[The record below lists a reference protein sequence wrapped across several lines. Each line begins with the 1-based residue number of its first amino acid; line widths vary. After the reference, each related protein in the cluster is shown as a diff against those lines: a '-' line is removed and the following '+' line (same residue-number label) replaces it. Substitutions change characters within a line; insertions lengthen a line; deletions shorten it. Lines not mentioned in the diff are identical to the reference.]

1 MIKPYASVYITGTGK
16 YMPGDPVDNDAIDQF
31 IAPMNARCT
40 RLKKRILEENGIQ
53 TRHYALD
60 AKGDSTHSNAQMAAL
75 AARQCLAATGTRLAD
90 ISFLGTGTSGGD
102 NVLPGFA
109 NAVQGELGAQP
120 MVTSSHQGVCASG
133 MSALQYGALMVE
145 RGDHEHGLVVAS
157 EFPSRLFKRTRFASR
172 DYQTDFDSHFL
183 RWMLSDGAGACQLA
197 RRPAGSG
204 LSLKLHWVHLKSF
217 SGDYPLCMQVGHPEK
232 NQPRS
237 YLDYPSFADA
247 EKDGAF
253 FLRQDI
259 RLLPHLFDV
268 GIHEYAK
275 MVQAGVFQPEDVD
288 HFLCHYSS
296 EKFSG
301 VVADLM
307 EKAGLVIPQERWYS
321 NLKSRGNT
329 GAASIFIMLDDFLA
343 SGRLKKGEK
352 ILFFVPE
359 SGRFTVSYALLEAV
373 DASDASMPSTF
384 SPAVVAT
391 GADLD
396 AGQLP
401 PPPVEATEQDEGLMR
416 DTLKELATVWQEYRS
431 AAWRTPLIRKIVARQ
446 FATPDYRRWMEHWI
460 PQVRE
465 GSKWMFEAVD
475 NIGEPFLLLKAL
487 ITEHGNDEKNDFMI
501 LYEDYRTA
509 GGDMPLDA
517 LVRNPGGEALNA
529 YMHAA
534 AARKNPVGLLGGIYI
549 IEGTGQ
555 RIIPALLPMIKAQT
569 GLPPQALRF
578 LQYHGDNDPHHLERW
593 LAAVGIAL
601 ASSDDAA
608 ATSAEIVRTAREVAS
623 LYLLHMGGVL

>member
-16 YMPGDPVDNDAIDQF
+16 YMPGKPVDNDAIDQF

-60 AKGDSTHSNAQMAAL
+60 ANGDSTHSNAQMAAL
-75 AARQCLAATGTRLAD
+75 AARQCLASTGTRLAD

-145 RGDHEHGLVVAS
+145 RGDHDHGLVVAS

-197 RRPAGSG
+197 SRPAASG

-275 MVQAGVFQPEDVD
+275 MVQAGVFQPEEVD

-373 DASDASMPSTF
+373 DASDAPSPSAF
-384 SPAVVAT
+384 SLAAVAT

-396 AGQLP
+396 AGHLP
-401 PPPVEATEQDEGLMR
+401 APPVEAADQEDGLMR

-509 GGDMPLDA
+509 GGELPLDA

-555 RIIPALLPMIKAQT
+555 RIIPALLPMLKAQT

-608 ATSAEIVRTAREVAS
+608 ATAAEIVRTAREVAS

>member
-16 YMPGDPVDNDAIDQF
+16 YMPGNPVDNDAIDQF

-60 AKGDSTHSNAQMAAL
+60 ANGDSTHSNAQMAAL
-75 AARQCLAATGTRLAD
+75 AARQCLASTGTRLAD

-197 RRPAGSG
+197 RRPAAAG

-373 DASDASMPSTF
+373 DAGDAPIHSAF
-384 SPAVVAT
+384 SPAAVTT
-391 GADLD
+391 GAELD
-396 AGQLP
+396 TGQLP
-401 PPPVEATEQDEGLMR
+401 APPVEAADQEDGLMR

-569 GLPPQALRF
+569 GLPPQAFRF

-608 ATSAEIVRTAREVAS
+608 ATAAEIVRTAREVAS
-623 LYLLHMGGVL
+623 LYLLHMGGAL

>member
-1 MIKPYASVYITGTGK
+1 MINPYASVYITGTGK
-16 YMPGDPVDNDAIDQF
+16 YMPGNPVDNDAIDQF

-60 AKGDSTHSNAQMAAL
+60 SNGESTHSNAQMAAM
-75 AARQCLAATGTRLAD
+75 AIRQCLDKTGTSLAD

-145 RGDHEHGLVVAS
+145 RGDHSHGLVVAS

-197 RRPAGSG
+197 RRPAPSG

-247 EKDGAF
+247 ERDGAF

-268 GIHEYAK
+268 GIHEYAW
-275 MVQAGVFQPEDVD
+275 MVQAGVFQPEDID

-321 NLKSRGNT
+321 NLKTRGNT

-352 ILFFVPE
+352 ILLFVPE

-373 DASDASMPSTF
+373 DASDAPATVTF
-384 SPAVVAT
+384 STKPVSSTAAQQDLPA
-391 GADLD
+391 
-396 AGQLP
+396 
-401 PPPVEATEQDEGLMR
+401 PPVDAADQEEGLMR
-416 DTLKELATVWQEYRS
+416 ETLKELATVWQEYRS
-431 AAWRTPLIRKIVARQ
+431 AAWRTPLIQRLVGRQ
-446 FATPDYRRWMEHWI
+446 FTAADYRRWMAHWI

-465 GSKWMFEAVD
+465 GSKWMFEAVE

-501 LYEDYRTA
+501 LYDDYRAA
-509 GGDMPLDA
+509 GGELPLDA

-534 AARKNPVGLLGGIYI
+534 AARPNPVGLLGGIYI

-569 GLPPQALRF
+569 GLPPQAFRF

-601 ASSDDAA
+601 ASSEDAA
-608 ATSAEIVRTAREVAS
+608 ATSAGIVRTAREVAS